1 MRLKQRERRTRSAP
15 SPTRPGL
22 ARVASYLAQVGQ
34 ARLALGEG
42 WGGGSLLLPES
53 FPPTPTPTP
62 NPSPQGGGEQT
73 EYAACVKHARAS
85 GIPRRIFVSLL
96 GAAAAW
102 PLAARAQDRTYRLG
116 FLLPTTRQSSPV
128 EAFFDELRI
137 NGFVEGKNLAVV
149 PGGFEA
155 TDDNLAERAAALVRA
170 APDAIIAGPAPP
182 LRALQAVTRTVPLIG
197 MSEDMVGEGLVASLA
212 RPGGNITGISL
223 LSPELDGKRQDI
235 LIEAV
240 PGARRIAAIADSRQ
254 TPPYHL
260 EALQH
265 AARSRGVELS
275 VFGVNGPEEIASA
288 IDAAKTSGAEGLNFL
303 ATPLF
308 SLPGTRN
315 NAIVMERIAALRLPA
330 IFQWPE
336 TAEAGALVGYGPRFP
351 EMYRQRARMVVRI
364 LRGANPA
371 DMPVEQPARF
381 QLVINLKAAKAL
393 GHEVPAGLVLRADE
407 VIE

>member
-1 MRLKQRERRTRSAP
+1 MKRREFIT
-15 SPTRPGL
+15 
-22 ARVASYLAQVGQ
+22 
-34 ARLALGEG
+34 
-42 WGGGSLLLPES
+42 
-53 FPPTPTPTP
+53 
-62 NPSPQGGGEQT
+62 
-73 EYAACVKHARAS
+73 
-85 GIPRRIFVSLL
+85 LL

-102 PLAARAQDRTYRLG
+102 PRAACAQEAGRTYRLG
-116 FLLPTTRQSSPV
+116 FLLPTARQTPVV
-128 EAFFDELRI
+128 EALFDELRL
-137 NGFVEGKNLAVV
+137 NGFIEGKNLVVV

-155 TDDNLAERAAALVRA
+155 TDDNLANRAAALVGA

-182 LRALQAVTRTVPLIG
+182 LRALQAMTRTIPLIG

-212 RPGGNITGISL
+212 HPGGNITGISL

-240 PGARRIAAIADSRQ
+240 PNAHHIAAMADSRQ
-254 TPPYHL
+254 TPAYHL
-260 EALQH
+260 QALQH
-265 AARSRGVELS
+265 AARSRGVELA
-275 VFGVNGPEEIASA
+275 VFGVNGPEEIAAA
-288 IDAAKTSGAEGLNFL
+288 IDAAKTSGAQALNFL

-315 NAIVMERIAALRLPA
+315 NAIVMERIAAVRLPA

-336 TAEAGALVGYGPRFP
+336 TAEAGALAGYGPRFP

-371 DMPVEQPARF
+371 DVPVEQPARF

-393 GHEVPAGLVLRADE
+393 GYEVPAGLVLRADE